1 LFELKNWSSYTLSE
15 LPELVIEL
23 IRVTEK
29 KPNVWLFRGQMGA
42 GKTTLIKEICAQKGV
57 MHSVQSPT
65 FSLVNEYQTKDRAI
79 IYHFDLYRLKNTR
92 EALEI
97 GIEEYLDSGNLC
109 LIEWPE
115 QAEDL
120 WDLPHVNF
128 QLSAIDAE
136 HRKLE
141 VTCLKT
147 L

>member
-1 LFELKNWSSYTLSE
+1 MKNWSSYTLSE

-23 IRVTEK
+23 LSLTDK
-29 KPNVWLFRGQMGA
+29 QPNVWLFRGQMGT
-42 GKTTLIKEICAQKGV
+42 GKTTLIKEICAHKGV
-57 MHSVQSPT
+57 THSVQSPT
-65 FSLVNEYQTKDRAI
+65 FSLVNEYQTKDRNI
-79 IYHFDLYRLKNTR
+79 IYHFDLYRLKNTH

-115 QAEDL
+115 QAEEL

-128 QLSAIDAE
+128 QLSSLDSE